1 MPAVLL
7 VVQAW
12 LSLLHTVSA
21 SSVSNGTS
29 QTFVDLWPIRGQPGQ
44 YRFPSFIS
52 TRKSVLLFAS
62 GPRGVE
68 IRRSTDSGGSFSTPW
83 QMRPTV
89 GVAQAMYDPGTD
101 AVLVLHRHPA
111 PANGTC
117 EQICGR
123 WVSKSTDDG
132 SSFSDPIQAGTGDIG
147 ATWGSG
153 LAHGIALQSG
163 RLAAAYRTDCSD
175 RGQPGYHCTDNFFI
189 TDRALLS
196 NDSGA
201 TWYAGGPVPHAK
213 RSDWTESNLAEL
225 ANGSVVLTSRM
236 FEHTDDERSWAI
248 SHDGA
253 VSWAKEWHF
262 SSRQTGGYGPEG
274 NTEGSLLAAKNGSKL
289 LFAHPTTYSLQVG
302 GGRDNLTVS
311 ESDDGGASWTTYA
324 WGLVYPGGSAYSDMA
339 LLPNGSIGVAWE
351 RGRYQYISFAVLT
364 PPWAV

>member
-1 MPAVLL
+1 MQPA
-7 VVQAW
+7 
-12 LSLLHTVSA
+12 
-21 SSVSNGTS
+21 
-29 QTFVDLWPIRGQPGQ
+29 I
-44 YRFPSFIS
+44 
-52 TRKSVLLFAS
+52 
-62 GPRGVE
+62 
-68 IRRSTDSGGSFSTPW
+68 
-83 QMRPTV
+83 
-89 GVAQAMYDPGTD
+89 GVAQAMYDPKSD

-111 PANGTC
+111 PVNGSC

-132 SSFSDPIQAGTGDIG
+132 SSFSDPVPAGKGDIG

-153 LAHGIALQSG
+153 LAHGIALRSG

-196 NDSGA
+196 DDNGA
-201 TWYAGGPVPHAK
+201 SWYAGGAVPHAK

-225 ANGSVVLTSRM
+225 GNGSVVLTSRM
-236 FEHTDDERSWAI
+236 FEHTDNERSWAI

-253 VSWAKEWHF
+253 KSWAKEWSF
-262 SSRQTGGYGPEG
+262 SSRSVGNYGPEG

-311 ESDDGGASWTTYA
+311 ESDDGGASWTTSA
-324 WGLVYPGGSAYSDMA
+324 WGLVYRGGSAYSDMA

-364 PPWAV
+364 PPWAAEDR